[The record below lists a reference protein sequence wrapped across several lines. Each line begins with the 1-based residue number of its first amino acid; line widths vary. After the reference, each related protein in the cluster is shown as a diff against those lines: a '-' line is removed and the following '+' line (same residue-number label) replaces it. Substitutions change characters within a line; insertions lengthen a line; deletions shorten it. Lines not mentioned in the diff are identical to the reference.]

1 MKQIKF
7 YLTIT
12 LFLTAFITNAQ
23 IKVHSDGQVSLG
35 SLTTTYG
42 VQIQPNG
49 CTSFKRSTNPDW
61 SWITIAQTLNPK
73 SKCWIIK
80 NDTITNNTPQTFYV
94 LGSGLIYTNA
104 GMVINSDSR
113 FQQTLSEIENPTETL
128 GHISGFYYNY
138 TDNGAKGDE
147 NKRAVG
153 FSAQEIEKVLPEAV
167 ETDENGIMYINYE
180 SLTVFLVEAVKE
192 QQKEIENLRSI
203 LKDNGLLK

>member
-23 IKVHSDGQVSLG
+23 IKVHSDGQISLG

-61 SWITIAQTLNPK
+61 SWITIAHTLNPK
-73 SKCWIIK
+73 SKCWIVR
-80 NDTITNNTPQTFYV
+80 NDTITNNSPQTFYV
-94 LGSGLIYTNA
+94 LGSGLIYTKL
-104 GMVINSDSR
+104 GMAINSDSR
-113 FQQTLSEIENPTETL
+113 FQQNLGEIENPTGAL
-128 GHISGFYYNY
+128 GHISGFYYDY
-138 TDNGAKGDE
+138 TENGSKGDD

-153 FSAQEIEKVLPEAV
+153 FSAQEMEKVVPEAV
-167 ETDENGIMYINYE
+167 ETDEYGIMYINYE
-180 SLTVFLVEAVKE
+180 VLTVFLVEAVKE
-192 QQKEIENLRSI
+192 QQQEIEKLRLV